1 MTREFVEKVFAR
13 IPKGVK
19 VGVFGLYDTGCGG
32 AEICVSWGVEKVKDA
47 TGEVFENER
56 WKTVAIDDE
65 IVRNFDA
72 IVAKAVEAVE
82 AAGKASKQDGG
93 EQ

>member
-19 VGVFGLYDTGCGG
+19 VGVFGLYDTGCGE
-32 AEICVSWGVEKVKDA
+32 AEICVSLGMDKVKDA
-47 TGEVFENER
+47 TGKVVELER

-65 IVRNFDA
+65 VFRNFDA
-72 IVAKAVEAVE
+72 IVAEAV
-82 AAGKASKQDGG
+82 KQEGG
-93 EQ
+93 R